1 MPTQLQEM
9 MKKFLLLITLVP
21 LLTFAQSRKQRKA
34 QEKADKETLANL
46 KTHIQYLADDKLE
59 GRRAG
64 SAGEVLAMQYIA
76 QQFEKAG
83 LQPKGSKGFIQEFEI
98 NEGKAFDSTTKM
110 IVNDAQLELNKH
122 FYPLAF
128 SANRNAEGMGSL
140 SLREKGDLWFYDVKD
155 ILDEHKDNPHFDIN
169 NVLYKEANNVAKRG
183 GTALVIFNS
192 STNVDNVLFDRFDSS
207 KTVDIPVVYI
217 TSDALKKYFKDVT
230 DIYNVTVQVQLKNK
244 IRRAHNVVGFIDNHA
259 PTAVIIGA
267 HYDHLGYGEDDN
279 SLDGKG
285 KIHNGADDNASG
297 TAALIELARMLKNS
311 DAKNNN
317 YIFIAF
323 SGEELGLYGSKYW
336 MQNASSNIHVNYMIN
351 IDMIGR
357 YDPAK
362 KLTIGGYGTSPVW
375 GQVFS
380 TTTDK
385 NIAVHFD
392 SSGLGPSDH
401 ATFYRN
407 NIPVL
412 FFFTNVHS
420 DYHKATDDADKIN
433 YAGELEIVKY
443 IDQIIEA
450 SDAKGKLAFL
460 KTRDIEMQPVTLPV
474 TLGVMPDYAYTG
486 SGLRIDGV
494 TQGKTAE
501 AIGLKAGDVLMQL
514 GDYKFTD
521 IQTYMQALQHFKKG
535 DSTKLYVKR
544 DDAVKVYDIT
554 F

>member
-1 MPTQLQEM
+1 

-21 LLTFAQSRKQRKA
+21 LLAFAQSRKQRKA
-34 QEKADKETLANL
+34 QERADKETLANL

-64 SAGEVLAMQYIA
+64 SDGEALAMQYIA
-76 QQFEKAG
+76 KQFEKAG
-83 LQPKGSKGFIQEFEI
+83 LQPKGSNGFIEEFEM

-110 IVNDAQLELNKH
+110 VVNDAALELNKD

-128 SANRNAEGMGSL
+128 SANKSAEGMGSL
-140 SLREKGDLWFYDVKD
+140 SLREKGDPWFYDLKD
-155 ILDEHKDNPHFDIN
+155 ILDEHKGNPHFNIGDA
-169 NVLYKEANNVAKRG
+169 LYKEANSVAKRG
-183 GTALVIFNS
+183 GTALVVFNS
-192 STNVDNVLFDRFDSS
+192 SPSVDNVLFDRFDSS
-207 KTVDIPVVYI
+207 NTVDIPVVYI
-217 TSDALKKYFKDVT
+217 TADALKKYFKDVT
-230 DIYNVTVQVQLKNK
+230 DIYNVELQVQLTNK
-244 IRRAHNVVGFIDNHA
+244 SWKAHNVVGFIDNHA
-259 PTAVIIGA
+259 PTTVIVGA
-267 HYDHLGYGEDDN
+267 HYDHLGYGEDGN
-279 SLDGKG
+279 TLDGKG
-285 KIHNGADDNASG
+285 QIHNGADDNASG

-317 YIFIAF
+317 YVFVAF

-336 MQNASSNIHVNYMIN
+336 LQNSSSNINPNYMIN
-351 IDMIGR
+351 IDMVGR

-380 TTTDK
+380 STTHK
-385 NIAVHFD
+385 SISVNFD

-412 FFFTNVHS
+412 FFFTNIES

-450 SDAKGKLAFL
+450 SDAKGRLAFS
-460 KTRDIEMQPVTLPV
+460 KTRDIEMQPVNLPV

-494 TQGKTAE
+494 TEGKTAE

-544 DDAVKVYDIT
+544 DEAVKVYDIT
-554 F
+554 FR